1 MIAREKEL
9 STIEDKYNSNKFE
22 FLVMYGRRRVGKTT
36 ILNEIAKKHNAIFF
50 SAQEKNDELNLED
63 FSRAIENHYD
73 KKYFATFKNW
83 QNALDYITERLSNEK
98 RTLLIIDEF
107 PFIASQNPSIK
118 SIFQHTID
126 HQWQDKN
133 IFLIL
138 CGSSVSFMENEVMG
152 YKSPLY
158 GRMTSSIEVKPFD
171 YFDGIKFF
179 PDYSIEDKIISYG
192 ILGGIPRY
200 LCAFDSKKSVK
211 QNIIE
216 NIIRKSE
223 FLNDEPQTLLRMELR
238 EPAIYNS
245 ILNAIAGGCNKIS
258 EIADRVHEEKTKISK
273 YMLTLQNLRLVE
285 KKIPCGENPESKK
298 AIYVIKD
305 FFYSF
310 WYRFI
315 FSNENYFTML
325 DEELACEEIYEQI
338 NDFMGL
344 HFEEICKQFLIR
356 LAKNKKLPFIPF
368 EIGKWW
374 GNNPILKAQ
383 DDVDILAFDRT
394 KTKAIFCE
402 CKFRNKKMPLEE
414 FDDLITA
421 SKIFNSIEEKTFIF
435 ISKSGFEDTVIQKAK
450 ELEENGEKCMLM
462 TLEDFFQF

>member
-1 MIAREKEL
+1 MIGREKEL
-9 STIEDKYNSNKFE
+9 SVIEEKCASGRFE

-36 ILNEIAKKHNAIFF
+36 ILNEIAKRHDTIFF

-73 KKYFATFKNW
+73 GRYFATFRNW
-83 QNALDYITERLSNEK
+83 QSALDYITERLSGEK
-98 RTLLIIDEF
+98 RTVLIIDEF
-107 PFIASQNPSIK
+107 PFIAFQNPSIK

-126 HQWQDKN
+126 HQWQDRN

-152 YKSPLY
+152 YRSPLY

-171 YFDGIKFF
+171 YLDGIKFF
-179 PDYSIEDKIISYG
+179 PEYSTEDKIISYG

-200 LCAFDSKKSVK
+200 LCAFDPRKSLR

-238 EPAIYNS
+238 EPAVYNS

-258 EIADRVHEEKTKISK
+258 EIADRVHEEKSKISK
-273 YMLTLQNLRLVE
+273 YILTLQNLRLVE
-285 KKIPCGENPESKK
+285 KKIPCGEGSGSKK
-298 AIYVIKD
+298 AIYQIKD

-315 FSNENYFTML
+315 FTNENYFTML
-325 DEELACEEIYEQI
+325 DEELAADEILDQL
-338 NDFMGL
+338 NDFMGIV
-344 HFEEICKQFLIR
+344 FEDICAQFLVR
-356 LAKNKKLPFIPF
+356 LAKGRKLPFIPF

-383 DDVDILAFDRT
+383 DDVDILALDRT

-402 CKFRNKKMPLEE
+402 CKFRNRKMPLEE
-414 FDDLITA
+414 FDDLLCA
-421 SKIFNSIEEKTFIF
+421 SEIFPSVKEKTFIF
-435 ISKSGFEDTVIQKAK
+435 ISKSGFEDNVIQKAK
-450 ELEENGEKCMLM
+450 ELSESGSPCLLM
-462 TLEDFFQF
+462 TLEDLLRV